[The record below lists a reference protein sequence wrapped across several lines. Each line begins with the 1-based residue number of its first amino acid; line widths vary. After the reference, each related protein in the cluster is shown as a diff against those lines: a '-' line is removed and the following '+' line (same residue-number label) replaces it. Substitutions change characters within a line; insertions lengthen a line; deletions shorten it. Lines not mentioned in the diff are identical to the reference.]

1 MSTHGRSHRLLLRL
15 LAIFLGVG
23 LLASGCS
30 SDDGDDGSEGPE
42 QPGNANVDEEGLEPQ
57 PGGEIVFGLE
67 ALTEGGWCLPEAQLA
82 ASGIQ
87 VAGALY
93 DGLTRF
99 NDQLEPVPYLAESFE
114 PNETYDVWTV
124 KLRPDIKFHNG
135 EPLNAEAVAMNLNA
149 FRGTETF
156 DLLPTLF
163 PFVLEDISDVSV
175 VDDLTLTITTSRPW
189 VALPSYFATGR
200 FGISA
205 PEQLQGDRGTCAN
218 TPIGTGPFKA
228 VGTPWNLTGEVSVEK
243 NDDYWRT
250 DEAGNP
256 LPYLDRITFRAQPDT
271 TRRVENLTATSG
283 GFDMT
288 HTDSALDI
296 EEMQALAEEGEIRL
310 VVEDNDFAEV
320 SYVMINSGPE
330 SDSPFADIRM
340 RQAIAMAVDRSAVN
354 DLINDGFNTI
364 TDSPFGPGV
373 LGYVEDTGFPAYDP
387 EAAQELI
394 DEVVADNGG
403 EPITIDMLHT
413 PTPVTRDLAEEIITQ
428 LSAYE
433 GIEINAGDPNQYE
446 HLQSALINK
455 ALAGDF
461 DLMLWRNHPGA
472 DPDTQYVWWHS
483 TSPVNFGKITDE
495 EVDRL
500 LDEGRSAPPEER
512 QQIYEDLNKR
522 LGEQV
527 YNIWSW
533 YSVWTVGAK
542 NRVHGLTTQT
552 LPNGDA
558 VLPVYVGVSPLWGI
572 WVDDAE

>member
-1 MSTHGRSHRLLLRL
+1 M
-15 LAIFLGVG
+15 
-23 LLASGCS
+23 LASGCS
-30 SDDGDDGSEGPE
+30 SDDEPSDEE
-42 QPGNANVDEEGLEPQ
+42 TQQPGSANVDEEGLEPQ
-57 PGGEIVFGLE
+57 PGGEVVFGLE

-87 VAGALY
+87 VAGAVY

-135 EPLNAEAVAMNLNA
+135 EALNAEAVAMNLNA

-156 DLLPTLF
+156 NMIPTLF
-163 PFVLEDISDVSV
+163 PFVLDDIAEVTV

-189 VALPSYFATGR
+189 IALPSYFATGR

-205 PEQLQGDRGTCAN
+205 PEQLQADREKCAN

-228 VGTPWNLTGEVSVEK
+228 VDTPWNLTGEVKVER
-243 NDDYWRT
+243 NEDYWRT
-250 DEAGNP
+250 DEAGNQ
-256 LPYLDRITFRAQPDT
+256 LPYLEGITFRAQPDT
-271 TRRVENLTATSG
+271 ARRVENLTATSG

-288 HTDSALDI
+288 HLDSGPDI
-296 EEMQALAEEGEIRL
+296 EELQALAEEGDIRL
-310 VVEDNDFAEV
+310 VVEGIDFAEV
-320 SYVMINSGPE
+320 SYVMLNSGPE

-340 RQAIAMAVDRSAVN
+340 RQALSMAVDRAAVN
-354 DLINDGFNTI
+354 DLVNVGFNTL
-364 TDSPFGPGV
+364 TDGPFGPGV
-373 LGYVEDTGFPAYDP
+373 LGYVEDTGLPAYDP
-387 EAAQELI
+387 DGAQELI

-403 EPITIDMLHT
+403 EPITIRLAHT
-413 PTPVTRDLAEEIITQ
+413 PTPITQ
-428 LSAYE
+428 LLADEIIAQLGEYD
-433 GIEINAGDPNQYE
+433 GIEIE
-446 HLQSALINK
+446 ESKELQSGLINQ

-461 DLMLWRNHPGA
+461 DAMLWRNHPGA

-483 TSPVNFGKITDE
+483 ESPVNFGRITDE

-512 QQIYEDLNKR
+512 QQIYEDLDKR

-533 YSVWTVGAK
+533 YSQWVIGAK

-552 LPNGDA
+552 LPNGEA

-572 WVDDAE
+572 WVDDSE